1 MAEKRERKRQHIYFH
16 DTKMR
21 EKVNSRISSAPA
33 KHILSFVCCLCL
45 SLLTI
50 FPQTSGQPA
59 LADSLKEQLSE
70 TTGTAEVD
78 LLVEISQSLWFISF
92 EESMEYA
99 TRAYHL
105 AKKLNYPQGE
115 ADALNRIGNVHYFLR
130 NHDDVINNYNLAL
143 SIAESLNDINRM
155 GIYLNNIGLL
165 YRELNQLDTSAY
177 YLNRALQAKEKL
189 GDKRLIS
196 STLNNLGHLYR
207 DKKQYNQALEYFV
220 RQLDILEESKDLS
233 NLVTVHRQTAE
244 VFYRQEK
251 YNESVNHLMQSLY
264 LARDLSD
271 SIAIAIAN
279 SLLGRSFLEL
289 DETEEAYERITTSL
303 GIANR
308 HSSKN
313 LIRNNYN
320 LMYRYYKKSGDYRNA
335 FDYMQRYSTLKDSL
349 RTRAILDQTLQL
361 EAIFETEKQ
370 NNKIQLLQMENQIQ
384 EIQITRQKNI
394 NISLVALVL
403 LLIILKMIVFFRFR
417 AIQKT
422 NKLLGQKI
430 GELEKTNDKLRM
442 SALALE
448 QLNATKNRFFSIIAH
463 DLKNP
468 FNALL
473 GFSEMI
479 SSSFD
484 ELTEQEILEYIG
496 IINQSSQNLFKLLE
510 NLLKWSAAS
519 TGKMHYLP
527 EDFDI
532 VSLIHSEINFFSLS
546 ARKKNI
552 SIYSALPDEI
562 IVNSDKLLLSSVIRN
577 LIDNAIKFTN
587 PGGNIEISAS
597 LKNREVKVEIADTG
611 IGIPYDI
618 QKKLFIIDGDTCRKG
633 TNKEEGGGLG
643 LILGKELIE
652 KAGGKIGFQS
662 VPGKGSTFW
671 FSLPLKQ

>member
-16 DTKMR
+16 DTEMR
-21 EKVNSRISSAPA
+21 EKVKNRKFNAQAKRIFSLA
-33 KHILSFVCCLCL
+33 CCFCL
-45 SLLTI
+45 SLLI
-50 FPQTSGQPA
+50 AFPQTSGQAA
-59 LADSLKEQLSE
+59 LSDSLKNQLPERS
-70 TTGTAEVD
+70 GTAEVD

-105 AKKLNYPQGE
+105 ARELNYPQGE
-115 ADALNRIGNVHYFLR
+115 ADALNRIGNVHYFLK

-143 SIAESLNDINRM
+143 SIAESLNDFNRM

-165 YRELNQLDTSAY
+165 YRELNQFDTSAY
-177 YLNRALQAKEKL
+177 YLNRALQAKEEL
-189 GDKRLIS
+189 GDKVLIS

-207 DKKQYNQALEYFV
+207 DNRQYDQALEYFS

-233 NLVTVHRQTAE
+233 SLVTVHRQTAE
-244 VFYRQEK
+244 VFYRKEN
-251 YNESVNHLMQSLY
+251 YNESVNHLMVSLN

-271 SIAIAIAN
+271 SIAIAAAH

-289 DETEEAYERITTSL
+289 DRTEEAYEMITISL
-303 GIANR
+303 EIANR
-308 HSSKN
+308 HSSEN

-320 LMYRYYKKSGDYRNA
+320 LMYRYYKKSGDNRNA
-335 FDYMQRYSTLKDSL
+335 FNYLERYSSLKDSL
-349 RTRAILDQTLQL
+349 RNQTIVDQTIEL

-394 NISLVALVL
+394 KNSLAALVL
-403 LLIILKMIVFFRFR
+403 LLIIFKMVIFYRFR

-422 NKLLGQKI
+422 NKLLNQKI

-484 ELTEQEILEYIG
+484 ELNEQEIREYIG
-496 IINQSSQNLFKLLE
+496 IVNQSSQNLFKLLE

-527 EDFDI
+527 ENFDI

-552 SIYSALPDEI
+552 NIYSTLPDEI
-562 IVNSDKLLLSSVIRN
+562 IINSDKLILSSVIRN
-577 LIDNAIKFTN
+577 LIDNAIKFTK
-587 PGGNIEISAS
+587 PGGNVEISAS
-597 LKNREVKVEIADTG
+597 RKYREVKIIISDTG
-611 IGIPYDI
+611 IGIPYDM
-618 QKKLFIIDGDTCRKG
+618 QKKLFIIDGNTCRKG
-633 TNKEEGGGLG
+633 TSKEEGGGLG

-652 KAGGKIGFQS
+652 KAGGKIGLHS

-671 FSLPLKQ
+671 FSLPFKQ